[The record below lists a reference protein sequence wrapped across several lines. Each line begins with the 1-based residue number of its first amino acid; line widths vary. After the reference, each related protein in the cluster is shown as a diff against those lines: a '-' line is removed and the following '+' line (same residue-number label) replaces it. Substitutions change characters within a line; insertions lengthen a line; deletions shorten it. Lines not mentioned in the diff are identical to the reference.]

1 MNLFRFV
8 LLVGFAAVLSGCGSQ
23 KVAGS
28 YRDSTNGNVRYQF
41 VGDGSWSAE
50 AIVELP
56 AGVFPHGAGRR
67 LEGKFKQSGDLLEL
81 VCLSASRQD
90 PTSGQYRKED
100 VDLAKYGH
108 RLLAGKGHLV
118 PIGPNGETEA
128 LFATDLNPLGARKLV
143 REDKSP

>member
-1 MNLFRFV
+1 MILRVVV
-8 LLVGFAAVLSGCGSQ
+8 LAVCAALLPGCGSQ

-28 YRDSTNGNVRYQF
+28 YRDAMNPDLRYQF
-41 VGDGSWSAE
+41 GEDGSWSAE
-50 AIVELP
+50 VVIELP

-67 LEGKFKQSGDLLEL
+67 FGGTFKRSGDSLDL

-90 PTSGQYRKED
+90 PASGQYRNDE
-100 VDLAKYGH
+100 VDLASYAH
-108 RLLAGKGHLV
+108 RLLVKEDSLV
-118 PIGPNGETEA
+118 PVGPNGETEG